1 LSIATCSPP
10 APRRDWDW
18 AALGRRS
25 RAEALRVLGDPCTA
39 DEAAQEALTR
49 AWRQRHSC
57 RTPGTPGAW
66 VAQIARNEALRLRAG
81 EKKQCD
87 MAARAQIAMVG
98 TSPPAEDGLISKV
111 SVQQALAGLT
121 LEERR
126 LIDLR
131 YKDDLAQP
139 AIAKLL
145 GLPEGTVKV
154 RLHRLRKRLRKVITE
169 EP

>member
-1 LSIATCSPP
+1 MVVG
-10 APRRDWDW
+10 RREWDW
-18 AALGRRS
+18 ADLGRRS
-25 RAEALRVLGDPCTA
+25 RAEALRVLGDPYTA

-49 AWRQRHSC
+49 AWRQRHRC
-57 RTPGTPGAW
+57 RTPRTPEPW
-66 VAQIARNEALRLRAG
+66 VARIARNEALRLRAG

-87 MAARAQIAMVG
+87 MAARAQIATLG
-98 TSPPAEDGLISKV
+98 ADAYGEDGLISKV
-111 SVQQALAGLT
+111 VVQQALGALT

-145 GLPEGTVKV
+145 GMPEGTVKV

>member
-1 LSIATCSPP
+1 M
-10 APRRDWDW
+10 
-18 AALGRRS
+18 
-25 RAEALRVLGDPCTA
+25 RVLGDPFTA
-39 DEAAQEALTR
+39 DEAAQEATMR

-57 RTPGTPGAW
+57 RTPGTPGPW

-87 MAARAQIAMVG
+87 MATRAAGEMPMN
-98 TSPPAEDGLISKV
+98 TSFAEDELISKV
-111 SVQQALAGLT
+111 SVQQMLRGLT

-139 AIAKLL
+139 AIAKVL
-145 GLPEGTVKV
+145 GVPEGTVKV
-154 RLHRLRKRLRKVITE
+154 RLHRLRQRLRRVITE

>member
-1 LSIATCSPP
+1 MGTNFVLA
-10 APRRDWDW
+10 RQDWDW
-18 AALGRRS
+18 ADLGRRS
-25 RAEALRVLGDPCTA
+25 RAEALRVLGDPYTA

-49 AWRQRHSC
+49 AWRQRHRC
-57 RTPGTPGAW
+57 RTPGTPEPW

-87 MAARAQIAMVG
+87 MAARAQIELVR
-98 TSPPAEDGLISKV
+98 SPAHAEERLISQM
-111 SVQQALAGLT
+111 SVQQALDGLT
-121 LEERR
+121 LEERQ

-145 GLPEGTVKV
+145 GMPEGTVKV
-154 RLHRLRKRLRKVITE
+154 RLHRLRQRLRKVITE

>member
-1 LSIATCSPP
+1 MGTSSVLA
-10 APRRDWDW
+10 RREWDW
-18 AALGRRS
+18 ADLRRRS
-25 RAEALRVLGDPCTA
+25 RAEALRVLGDPYTA

-49 AWRQRHSC
+49 AWRQRHNC
-57 RTPGTPGAW
+57 RTPGTPEPW

-87 MAARAQIAMVG
+87 VAAKAENALVG
-98 TSPPAEDGLISKV
+98 TSVPAEERLISKV
-111 SVQQALAGLT
+111 TVQQALAALT

-139 AIAKLL
+139 TIAKIL

-154 RLHRLRKRLRKVITE
+154 RLHRIRNRLRKVITE

>member
-1 LSIATCSPP
+1 MTSLSVVS
-10 APRRDWDW
+10 RQNWDW
-18 AALGRRS
+18 TELRRRS
-25 RAEALRVLGDPCTA
+25 RAEAMRVLGDPFTA
-39 DEAAQEALTR
+39 DEAAQEATMR

-57 RTPGTPGAW
+57 RTPGTPGPW

-87 MAARAQIAMVG
+87 MATRAAGEMPMN
-98 TSPPAEDGLISKV
+98 TSFAEDELISKV
-111 SVQQALAGLT
+111 SVQQMLRGLT

-139 AIAKLL
+139 AIAKVL
-145 GLPEGTVKV
+145 GVPEGTVKV
-154 RLHRLRKRLRKVITE
+154 RLHRLRQRLRRVITE

>member
-1 LSIATCSPP
+1 
-10 APRRDWDW
+10 
-18 AALGRRS
+18 
-25 RAEALRVLGDPCTA
+25 
-39 DEAAQEALTR
+39 
-49 AWRQRHSC
+49 
-57 RTPGTPGAW
+57 

-81 EKKQCD
+81 EKKQFE
-87 MAARAQIAMVG
+87 MASRAAEERR
-98 TSPPAEDGLISKV
+98 SAESPAEERLISKV
-111 SVQQALAGLT
+111 SVQQVLAGLT

-139 AIAKLL
+139 AIANIL
-145 GLPEGTVKV
+145 GVPEGTVKV

>member
-1 LSIATCSPP
+1 MSATTVL
-10 APRRDWDW
+10 PRPEWDW
-18 AALGRRS
+18 AQLRRRS
-25 RAEALRVLGDPCTA
+25 RAEALRVLRDPYTA

-49 AWRQRHSC
+49 AWRQRHRC
-57 RTPGTPGAW
+57 RTPGAPEPW

-81 EKKQCD
+81 ERKQTVVASR
-87 MAARAQIAMVG
+87 AAEEWPAVTTA
-98 TSPPAEDGLISKV
+98 AEDQLISKV
-111 SVQQALAGLT
+111 SVQQALSALT

-139 AIAKLL
+139 AIAELL
-145 GLPEGTVKV
+145 GVPEGTVKV
-154 RLHRLRKRLRKVITE
+154 RLHRLRQRLRKVISE

>member
-1 LSIATCSPP
+1 MSPIS
-10 APRRDWDW
+10 APRRESWDW
-18 AALGRRS
+18 GELRSRS
-25 RAEALRVLGDPCTA
+25 RAEALRVLGDPYTA
-39 DEAAQEALTR
+39 DEAAQEAMTR
-49 AWRQRHSC
+49 AWRQRHKC
-57 RTPGTPGAW
+57 RDPGAPGPW

-87 MAARAQIAMVG
+87 MAVRAAGDMDG
-98 TSPPAEDGLISKV
+98 ATPFGEDDLIRRV
-111 SVQQALAGLT
+111 SVQQMLTALT

-139 AIAKLL
+139 AIAELL
-145 GLPEGTVKV
+145 GVPEGTVKV
-154 RLHRLRKRLRKVITE
+154 RLHRLRQRLRRVFTE

>member
-1 LSIATCSPP
+1 MGTSSVVA
-10 APRRDWDW
+10 RWDWDW
-18 AALGRRS
+18 ADLGRRS
-25 RAEALRVLGDPCTA
+25 RAEALRVLGDPYTA

-49 AWRQRHSC
+49 AWRQRHRC
-57 RTPGTPGAW
+57 RTPGAPEPW

-81 EKKQCD
+81 ERKQFD
-87 MAARAQIAMVG
+87 MAARAEIELAG
-98 TSPPAEDGLISKV
+98 ARSPGEDRLISKV
-111 SVQQALAGLT
+111 CVQQALSRLT

-154 RLHRLRKRLRKVITE
+154 RLHRLRQRLRKVITE